1 MSSSYFVTYGGNR
14 VTFGGTP
21 GPVAW
26 EYVPPPVRRY
36 EYTLWKSP
44 DGEGRNSG
52 TMVSAFSS
60 FDEVVVGYGW
70 SNGSY
75 ATHGIEYKTYKPG
88 STYFLER
95 TMSNDSTY
103 YMFGTLLSSNSTSWK
118 CPTDGDFNSASAYR
132 WIQTNTANTGAWQIS
147 NNRGRYSAVCEIIG
161 VKYR

>member
-1 MSSSYFVTYGGNR
+1 MGSSYYITYGGNR
-14 VTFGGTP
+14 LTFP
-21 GPVAW
+21 GATGSVAW

-75 ATHGIEYKTYKPG
+75 AIHGIEYKTYRPYAN
-88 STYFLER
+88 YFIER
-95 TMSNDSTY
+95 TMSNNSYY
-103 YMFGTLLSSNSTSWK
+103 YMFGTLLSSNATSWV
-118 CPTDGDFNSASAYR
+118 CPTAGYLASGSAYR
-132 WIQTNTANTGAWQIS
+132 WIMTPTTTTGKWTTS
-147 NNRGRYSAVCEIIG
+147 NNVDRYKAVCEIIG